1 MEDRIQEIM
10 DRTGLDHAQARAIVE
25 AELAEAAA
33 PMRPIGQTSWAPPL
47 PASPS
52 SSAAS
57 GQSSE
62 SGRSRPPAAETCRHC
77 HGAGYFVADV
87 RYGHPDFG
95 RLIPCECTKAAR
107 EQRARAAAVGILEQ
121 LDRELGQLRSCTFA
135 TFDPERPLAPVED
148 MGPEDQRA
156 ALYEALASAEAY
168 AEAPAGWLYIWG
180 PVGAGKS
187 HLAAA
192 VAHQVA
198 AQARSVAY
206 ATAGGLLAYLRAG
219 FSDGSA
225 DRRLLAL
232 QGVELLVLDDM
243 GAQRAAAAGSWAAEQ
258 LFELLNARYLHER
271 PTILTS
277 NLPPD
282 HLDPRLADRVAGMGV
297 EIYIPA
303 SSYRRIRG
311 RS

>member
-10 DRTGLDHAQARAIVE
+10 EATGLDRPTAERIAE
-25 AELAEAAA
+25 AELAASGP
-33 PMRPIGQTSWAPPL
+33 PMRPLAQTSWAPPR
-47 PASPS
+47 PASPPTS
-52 SSAAS
+52 SRPGPGSGSAP
-57 GQSSE
+57 
-62 SGRSRPPAAETCRHC
+62 SRPPAVDGCTCG
-77 HGAGYFVADV
+77 GAGYFVADV

-95 RLIPCECTKAAR
+95 RLVPCVCTQVAR
-107 EQRARAAAVGILEQ
+107 DARARAAAQEILAQ
-121 LDRELGQLRSCTFA
+121 LDRDLGQLRGCTFA
-135 TFDPERPLAPVED
+135 TFDPERPLLALEGV
-148 MGPEDQRA
+148 PEDQQRA
-156 ALYEALASAEAY
+156 ALYQAQAMAEAF
-168 AEAPAGWLYIWG
+168 AEAPRGWIYLWG

-192 VAHQVA
+192 IAHQVA

-206 ATAGGLLAYLRAG
+206 VTAGGLLAYLRAG
-219 FSDGSA
+219 FADGSA

-271 PTILTS
+271 ATVITS

-282 HLDPRLADRVAGMGV
+282 HLDERLFDRVQGMALEV
-297 EIYIPA
+297 YIPA
-303 SSYRRIRG
+303 SSYRRIR
-311 RS
+311 STS